1 MLVFASSCGLLFAQC
16 KHKSYLDVF
25 RVATLEHAG
34 LTWKCVPARVTK
46 IWSGRND
53 GVGAHV
59 ELLSMSTFGP
69 TFEVGVQQ
77 YTTLSAPMTPI
88 VSPAAKLSN
97 INKTSN
103 DILRSARLY

>member
-1 MLVFASSCGLLFAQC
+1 MFSSSYGLLFAQC
-16 KHKSYLDVF
+16 KHKSYLDVL

-34 LTWKCVPARVTK
+34 LKWKCVPARVTK

-53 GVGAHV
+53 GVGPQV

-69 TFEVGVQQ
+69 TFEVLVVVRQ
-77 YTTLSAPMTPI
+77 YTTPRAPMTPI

-103 DILRSARLY
+103 DMLRNARLY